1 MEKNKVANLTSDAGW
16 GCVIRCTQMLFAN
29 CFKRLLKDK
38 NESESNIKILNL
50 FNDDK
55 RNSIEHAFSI

>member
-16 GCVIRCTQMLFAN
+16 GCVIRCTQMLFAS

-38 NESESNIKILNL
+38 DEHQSNIKILKL

>member
-16 GCVIRCTQMLFAN
+16 GCVIRCTQMLFAS

-38 NESESNIKILNL
+38 DEHESNIKILKL

-55 RNSIEHAFSI
+55 CNSIEHAFSI